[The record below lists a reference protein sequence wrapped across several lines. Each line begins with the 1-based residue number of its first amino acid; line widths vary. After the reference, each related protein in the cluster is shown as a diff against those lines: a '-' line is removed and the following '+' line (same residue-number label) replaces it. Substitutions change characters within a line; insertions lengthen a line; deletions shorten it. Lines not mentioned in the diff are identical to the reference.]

1 MNFVL
6 TNLLTE
12 EDHVDR
18 VHRVKADPF
27 AREVI
32 SKGSNA
38 RALFQFFKTT
48 TTPTTMSGMLDDLRE
63 AFEGKIVSWLL
74 QHDKKKQ
81 RK

>member
-12 EDHVDR
+12 EDHADR
-18 VHRVKADPF
+18 VHKVEAESI

-32 SKGSNA
+32 SKGSA

-48 TTPTTMSGMLDDLRE
+48 TTTMSGMLDDLRE
-63 AFEGKIVSWLL
+63 AFEGKIVS
-74 QHDKKKQ
+74 
-81 RK
+81 